1 VKNEQVK
8 IHTGGTLKDK
18 EMQIWADAT
27 LLRSR
32 LAQVRGQIQC
42 QGFSTILPAQ
52 IVELAGM
59 GDRFNGKAFISGVRH
74 EIRQNDWKT
83 ALEIGLSMETYS
95 EVKTGITAP
104 KAAGLLPSLHGLHIG
119 IVTKLEG
126 DPDNEFR
133 VQVRLPFVSD
143 AGEGTWAR
151 VACLDAGKERGTF
164 FRPERG
170 DEVILGFLDDDPR
183 QAIILGML
191 NSSKNPAPFP
201 HSDSNPKKAIV
212 TRSKIKIVF
221 DDDKKILSFATP
233 AGHKMKLDDD
243 DGSIQIED
251 KNGNKITLN
260 KDGIQFKSAKDIQL
274 KAAAN
279 IKVEASSNLE
289 MKASAQVKIKGNAG
303 AEMSSTGTTVIKGAM
318 VQIN

>member
-1 VKNEQVK
+1 
-8 IHTGGTLKDK
+8 
-18 EMQIWADAT
+18 
-27 LLRSR
+27 
-32 LAQVRGQIQC
+32 
-42 QGFSTILPAQ
+42 
-52 IVELAGM
+52 
-59 GDRFNGKAFISGVRH
+59 
-74 EIRQNDWKT
+74 
-83 ALEIGLSMETYS
+83 
-95 EVKTGITAP
+95 
-104 KAAGLLPSLHGLHIG
+104 LHIG

-133 VQVRLPFVSD
+133 VQVRLPLVSD

-170 DEVILGFLDDDPR
+170 DEVVLGFLDDDPR

-191 NSSKNPAPFP
+191 HSSKNPAPFP
-201 HSDSNPKKAIV
+201 HSDNNPKKAIV

-221 DDDKKILSFATP
+221 DDDKKILSFETP

-260 KDGIQFKSAKDIQL
+260 KEGIQFKSAKDIQF

-289 MKASAQVKIKGNAG
+289 MKASTQVKIKGNAG
-303 AEMSSTGTTVIKGAM
+303 AEMSSTGTTIIKGTM